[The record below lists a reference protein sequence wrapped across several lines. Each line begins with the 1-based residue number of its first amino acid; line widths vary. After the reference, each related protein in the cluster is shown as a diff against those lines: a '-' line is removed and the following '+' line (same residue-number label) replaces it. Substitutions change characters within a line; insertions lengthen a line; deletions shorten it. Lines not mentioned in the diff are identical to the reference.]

1 MDETKLN
8 DTLYIHESFSE
19 VSQDVVTL
27 FVSVTNHQ
35 KKPIIKILA
44 SGFLSHVEIDLID
57 FRNLPCACT
66 RSHKWVL
73 HVVDHYSKFSWLYP
87 LYSKENEQVIQV
99 LHQQFYLFGFPSTL
113 HSDNGGEFKSKKMSE
128 LCKVNNIKQAHGAPR
143 TPTTQGLVE
152 RNNRTVKENM
162 NNILKEKQQPMNKW
176 CTILNEAAYKK
187 NS

>member
-1 MDETKLN
+1 
-8 DTLYIHESFSE
+8 
-19 VSQDVVTL
+19 
-27 FVSVTNHQ
+27 
-35 KKPIIKILA
+35 
-44 SGFLSHVEIDLID
+44 
-57 FRNLPCACT
+57 
-66 RSHKWVL
+66 
-73 HVVDHYSKFSWLYP
+73 
-87 LYSKENEQVIQV
+87 
-99 LHQQFYLFGFPSTL
+99 
-113 HSDNGGEFKSKKMSE
+113 MSE